1 MILFLTFL
9 AFATGCLLGARAV
22 RPCPASQPHR
32 HEWAAFCQGG
42 LPLPPVPA
50 SSFGSLPVWAALAGT
65 VQGPGRAASALA
77 TSGGRI
83 YLQSRA

>member
-9 AFATGCLLGARAV
+9 AFATGCVLGARAV

-32 HEWAAFCQGG
+32 HEWTAFCQGG
-42 LPLPPVPA
+42 LPLPPAPA
-50 SSFGSLPVWAALAGT
+50 SSFGSLPVGVALAGK

>member
-32 HEWAAFCQGG
+32 HE
-42 LPLPPVPA
+42 
-50 SSFGSLPVWAALAGT
+50 
-65 VQGPGRAASALA
+65 
-77 TSGGRI
+77 
-83 YLQSRA
+83 